1 MKIRNKLILT
11 FTAFTFIVAAVGI
24 LGLIATIEIT
34 KSFDGGEEHFRSIV
48 SASTEVSS
56 YVKRAEGHLML
67 YLTLHDVNDRELFF
81 SRFEAMQ
88 EEIALLDSIIGMH
101 EARDIFE
108 KIKFNA
114 DELLPVGRS
123 LIEIHDNEMKEK
135 GSFIADNHMG
145 LIRSLND
152 HADSV
157 RKNALDLAHYETDF
171 LNRQEAI
178 TAATEL
184 SNYVQ
189 MAENHLI
196 TYTVLHEKRD
206 LGYFFM
212 RFASLREQ
220 LSILDTRLRDADE
233 KSMLTRIRGRVNQLM
248 PVARTLIEVHDN
260 EMAASETFNPDNHAK
275 LFRTLNSIVS
285 SIRKEGIELAQIN
298 VMHESQAKA
307 AATKKAAYIRRIVIT
322 AIIASILIALI
333 GTYFFSKTFSNP
345 LLRLRE
351 LASRIGRGH
360 LATPI
365 DIDSKDEIGDLAAS
379 FKTMTSNLQKSM
391 VSRDYMN
398 NIIKSMMDSLIVV
411 DLQGTIT
418 AVNPALCKML
428 FYREEDLVGI
438 SLRQIFGGYD
448 SPGTDIT
455 HYINTLHANDR
466 ETQYISKNGAIIP
479 VLLSASL
486 IYGPSGNP
494 EGAVYVAH
502 DITDLKQAELSLKA
516 SEKNYRD
523 LVDTAPVGVYK
534 TNIEGKFMYGND
546 ALLDIFEFSSLEE
559 LRRDNVE
566 SRYVHPDDRKRLIS
580 ILKEKGVIRNFE
592 TELITKNRRHKNV
605 LLSGTLYGD
614 VISGMMIDITEKIN
628 FQKEAMQAG
637 YLASLGELAAGVAH
651 EINNPVNGILNYAQ
665 ILLNESKKDSREQDI
680 LTRIIRESDR
690 VAVIVSG
697 LLSFA
702 RGRLEKKSPIHVS
715 DIMSASLDLT
725 SSHIVR
731 DGIRF
736 KLDIPPDLPAI
747 YAHSQQIQQVFLNII
762 SNARYALNQKYNGRQ
777 DDKYLEI
784 IGRQIMVDSHP
795 YVRVSFFDNGNGIP
809 DSLLDKVKKP
819 FVSTKPKGEGTGLGL
834 SISHGIVSEHGGRLV
849 IDSIDGEYTKVMIDL
864 PVNAQVS

>member
-1 MKIRNKLILT
+1 
-11 FTAFTFIVAAVGI
+11 
-24 LGLIATIEIT
+24 
-34 KSFDGGEEHFRSIV
+34 
-48 SASTEVSS
+48 
-56 YVKRAEGHLML
+56 
-67 YLTLHDVNDRELFF
+67 
-81 SRFEAMQ
+81 
-88 EEIALLDSIIGMH
+88 
-101 EARDIFE
+101 
-108 KIKFNA
+108 
-114 DELLPVGRS
+114 
-123 LIEIHDNEMKEK
+123 
-135 GSFIADNHMG
+135 
-145 LIRSLND
+145 
-152 HADSV
+152 
-157 RKNALDLAHYETDF
+157 
-171 LNRQEAI
+171 
-178 TAATEL
+178 
-184 SNYVQ
+184 
-189 MAENHLI
+189 
-196 TYTVLHEKRD
+196 
-206 LGYFFM
+206 
-212 RFASLREQ
+212 
-220 LSILDTRLRDADE
+220 
-233 KSMLTRIRGRVNQLM
+233 
-248 PVARTLIEVHDN
+248 
-260 EMAASETFNPDNHAK
+260 
-275 LFRTLNSIVS
+275 
-285 SIRKEGIELAQIN
+285 
-298 VMHESQAKA
+298 
-307 AATKKAAYIRRIVIT
+307 
-322 AIIASILIALI
+322 
-333 GTYFFSKTFSNP
+333 
-345 LLRLRE
+345 
-351 LASRIGRGH
+351 
-360 LATPI
+360 
-365 DIDSKDEIGDLAAS
+365 
-379 FKTMTSNLQKSM
+379 
-391 VSRDYMN
+391 
-398 NIIKSMMDSLIVV
+398 
-411 DLQGTIT
+411 
-418 AVNPALCKML
+418 
-428 FYREEDLVGI
+428 
-438 SLRQIFGGYD
+438 
-448 SPGTDIT
+448 
-455 HYINTLHANDR
+455 
-466 ETQYISKNGAIIP
+466 
-479 VLLSASL
+479 
-486 IYGPSGNP
+486 
-494 EGAVYVAH
+494 
-502 DITDLKQAELSLKA
+502 
-516 SEKNYRD
+516 
-523 LVDTAPVGVYK
+523 
-534 TNIEGKFMYGND
+534 MYGND

-702 RGRLEKKSPIHVS
+702 RGRLEKKSAIHVW